1 MSDRGKYTVCISV
14 SVQREVVVL
23 ADDFDEAEQAAM
35 REVVNLVGGTNPR
48 VVSAM
53 EGTTDWPMDRADDQR
68 RNDMPKRTDEEY
80 CECPFCGIGYHCDEG
95 NDGSDCPECGEWNGT
110 IMLYKENDYA

>member
-1 MSDRGKYTVCISV
+1 MSDRGKYTVCVSV
-14 SVQREVVVL
+14 NVQREVVVL

-53 EGTTDWPMDRADDQR
+53 EGTTNWPMDKEIDD
-68 RNDMPKRTDEEY
+68 
-80 CECPFCGIGYHCDEG
+80 
-95 NDGSDCPECGEWNGT
+95 
-110 IMLYKENDYA
+110 A

>member
-1 MSDRGKYTVCISV
+1 MSARGKYTVCVSV

-53 EGTTDWPMDRADDQR
+53 EGTTDWPMDKEIDD
-68 RNDMPKRTDEEY
+68 NGRT
-80 CECPFCGIGYHCDEG
+80 
-95 NDGSDCPECGEWNGT
+95 T
-110 IMLYKENDYA
+110 T

>member
-1 MSDRGKYTVCISV
+1 LK
-14 SVQREVVVL
+14 REEIEQFIESYVEASEILL

-53 EGTTDWPMDRADDQR
+53 EGTTDWPMD
-68 RNDMPKRTDEEY
+68 
-80 CECPFCGIGYHCDEG
+80 
-95 NDGSDCPECGEWNGT
+95 
-110 IMLYKENDYA
+110 KEIDT